1 MTKPGVSSR
10 PEQDNDD
17 NHEDNNNNDDNDE
30 LGPLLSAEELRAE
43 RDRRNA
49 LRSVPFGILLGV
61 VGVIGFVASFVLTI
75 ERIEL
80 ADNPG
85 YIPSCNFNPV
95 LTCGPIMGSDQAA
108 FFGFPNPI
116 IGVATFPLLI
126 LVGGLLISRITLPR
140 WVRSGLWLGT
150 LGGFV
155 FVHYLIVQSLTNLGA
170 MCPYCIVV
178 WVVTAPAFVYTTA
191 YALQERALP
200 APAGLRRFVVHNRL
214 LLLVLWYLALVVA
227 AYFTCQ
233 SFWLTML

>member
-1 MTKPGVSSR
+1 MTKQGVSSR
-10 PEQDNDD
+10 PEHDYD
-17 NHEDNNNNDDNDE
+17 DDNDE
-30 LGPLLSAEELRAE
+30 LGQMLSPEELRAE

-49 LRSVPFGILLGV
+49 LRSIPFGILLGV

-126 LVGGLLISRITLPR
+126 LVGGLLVSRMAVPR
-140 WVRSGLWLGT
+140 WVLSGLWLGT

-178 WVVTAPAFVYTTA
+178 WVVTAPAFVCATA

-214 LLLVLWYLALVVA
+214 LLLVLWYLALAVA
-227 AYFTCQ
+227 AYFTFQ
-233 SFWLTML
+233 SFWLTMF